1 MKRVIVIALV
11 AISVSGCSASSS
23 PVASNG
29 NGSNRLL
36 SLTTDE
42 KHRLYSAALAVSE
55 SPLDNDTFK
64 AVCRQ
69 IGIFDAADK
78 PNANYM
84 AFVQEHVEWGMK
96 PETEQFKREINTK
109 EKAREYIKRYLS

>member
-11 AISVSGCSASSS
+11 AISMSACSTSSS
-23 PVASNG
+23 PVVSYG
-29 NGSNRLL
+29 NGSSRLL
-36 SLTTDE
+36 TADE
-42 KHRLYSAALAVSE
+42 KHRLYSAALVVSE

-69 IGIFDAADK
+69 IGIFDAEDK

-109 EKAREYIKRYLS
+109 EKAQEYIKRYLS